1 MPKIFEEIS
10 LFCRKNYILCK
21 IGTKIVLLDFR
32 SVTTVAHNC
41 HGKLKFIAANSNS
54 PRQIQIH
61 DSKFKF
67 TTANSN
73 STPCN
78 VSSVLWR
85 PFSTLEAVQDIGGGD
100 NISTVGDSFSTMEGI
115 QYCGGTPSVL

>member
-21 IGTKIVLLDFR
+21 FGTKIVLLDFR

-85 PFSTLEAVQDIGGGD
+85 PFNTLEAVQDIGGG
-100 NISTVGDSFSTMEGI
+100 
-115 QYCGGTPSVL
+115 GGG